1 MPNREL
7 DPDTV
12 IWDTKRVKE
21 LLKRDGYVE
30 TEKGSGWYVKKG
42 AVKQHGS

>member
-1 MPNREL
+1 MTNREL
-7 DPDTV
+7 DPDAV

-30 TEKGSGWYVKKG
+30 LQSSGIYVKKE
-42 AVKQHGS
+42 AMKQHGS